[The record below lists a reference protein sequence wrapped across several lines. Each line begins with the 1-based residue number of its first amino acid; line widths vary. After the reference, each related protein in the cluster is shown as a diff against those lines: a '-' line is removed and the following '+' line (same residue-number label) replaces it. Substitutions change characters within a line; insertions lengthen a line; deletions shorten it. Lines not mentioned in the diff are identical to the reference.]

1 MSIARA
7 SYMFICFWGVK
18 EVQVLARSFLHD
30 AFKTLN
36 SSDYFGGDTNCIFLA
51 KIGRSLLNVKVQR
64 TLRRPSRTLNKLHTS
79 SPGHIR
85 SISSLSLSCTCVS
98 VAR

>member
-18 EVQVLARSFLHD
+18 EVQVLARSFLCD

-36 SSDYFGGDTNCIFLA
+36 SFGYFGGDTNCIFLV

-64 TLRRPSRTLNKLHTS
+64 ILRRPSRTLNKLHTS